1 MVLSQDQLTM
11 SCILPIP
18 NNIGDSCK
26 SPLTTVFLPIFEQK
40 CMNATSNNL
49 RLAVLIDADN
59 TFKVIDLIDQ
69 LFEEISKFGDASIR
83 RIYGDWTQNQLSRW
97 KEILPKHAI
106 QPIQQY
112 ANTKGKNATDSALII
127 DAMDLLYTAPL
138 DGFCIVSSDSDFT
151 RLAIRLRES
160 GKLVY
165 GFGEKKTPESLQA
178 ACNEFKYFEIL
189 PQNEQANSDEDVVKQ
204 ASDVSEKPKVNTKK
218 KAPKTTAMSSELS
231 ATPDTKKSSKEL
243 AGDTKL
249 VSLIRS
255 AIEALSDDNGFAYM
269 GEVKKHIVKNFSA
282 FDSRNYGYA
291 KFSDLIKTIG
301 LFEADIQNQRIK
313 DKRKNK

>member
-1 MVLSQDQLTM
+1 M
-11 SCILPIP
+11 STDK
-18 NNIGDSCK
+18 NN
-26 SPLTTVFLPIFEQK
+26 P
-40 CMNATSNNL
+40 

-59 TFKVIDLIDQ
+59 TFNVIPIIDE
-69 LFEEISKFGDASIR
+69 LFEEISKFGDASVR

-151 RLAIRLRES
+151 RLAIRFRES

-165 GFGEKKTPESLQA
+165 GFGEQKTPESLRA
-178 ACNEFKYFEIL
+178 ACNQFIYIEIL
-189 PQNEQANSDEDVVKQ
+189 SLDKSSEIIITSPDTQSVKSEKSKSTAETKSNIPANNDNTLLAPVVK
-204 ASDVSEKPKVNTKK
+204 
-218 KAPKTTAMSSELS
+218 KTSQQLAM
-231 ATPDTKKSSKEL
+231 
-243 AGDTKL
+243 DTKL

-255 AIEALSDDNGFAYM
+255 AIESLSDDDGFANT
-269 GEVKKHIVKNFSA
+269 GEVKKHIVKNYSA

-291 KFSDLIKTIG
+291 KFSDLINTIG
-301 LFEADIQNQRIK
+301 LFELDAKKQRIK
-313 DKRKNK
+313 DKRKK

>member
-1 MVLSQDQLTM
+1 M
-11 SCILPIP
+11 SAENP
-18 NNIGDSCK
+18 
-26 SPLTTVFLPIFEQK
+26 
-40 CMNATSNNL
+40 

-59 TFKVIDLIDQ
+59 TFRMIDAIDE
-69 LFEEISKFGDASIR
+69 LFEEISKFGDASVR
-83 RIYGDWTQNQLSRW
+83 RIYGDWTQHQLARW

-151 RLAIRLRES
+151 RLAIRFREA

-165 GFGEKKTPESLQA
+165 GFGEQKTPESLMA
-178 ACNEFKYFEIL
+178 ACNQFIYVEIL
-189 PQNEQANSDEDVVKQ
+189 SQNKT
-204 ASDVSEKPKVNTKK
+204 SETITATTKVGEPTEI
-218 KAPKTTAMSSELS
+218 PTSPGIDS
-231 ATPDTKKSSKEL
+231 KKSTIPAEPSPAPGIRKNPKEL
-243 AGDTKL
+243 AMDTKL

-255 AIEALSDDNGFAYM
+255 AIEAVSDEEGYAHM
-269 GEVKKHIVKNFSA
+269 SEVKKLMVKNFSA

-291 KFSDLIKTIG
+291 KFSDLISAIG
-301 LFEADIQNQRIK
+301 LFNVDKSKQRIK
-313 DKRKNK
+313 DNRKK

>member
-1 MVLSQDQLTM
+1 M
-11 SCILPIP
+11 SAAELIH
-18 NNIGDSCK
+18 DK
-26 SPLTTVFLPIFEQK
+26 
-40 CMNATSNNL
+40 NL

-59 TFKVIDLIDQ
+59 TFKVIDIIDE
-69 LFEEISKFGDASIR
+69 LFEEISKFGDASVR

-151 RLAIRLRES
+151 RLAIRFRES

-165 GFGEKKTPESLQA
+165 GFGEQKTPESLMA
-178 ACNEFKYFEIL
+178 ACNQFIYIEIL
-189 PQNEQANSDEDVVKQ
+189 SQNKIDSAEAEQTSSQRSRSKGTAPSTPSIAKPEPTSD
-204 ASDVSEKPKVNTKK
+204 SVS
-218 KAPKTTAMSSELS
+218 APGIRKN
-231 ATPDTKKSSKEL
+231 SKEL
-243 AGDTKL
+243 AMDAKL
-249 VSLIRS
+249 VALIRS
-255 AIEALSDDNGFAYM
+255 AIEALSDDEGYAHM

-301 LFEADIQNQRIK
+301 LFEVDTQKQRIK
-313 DKRKNK
+313 DKRKK

>member
-1 MVLSQDQLTM
+1 M
-11 SCILPIP
+11 SADK
-18 NNIGDSCK
+18 NN
-26 SPLTTVFLPIFEQK
+26 P
-40 CMNATSNNL
+40 

-59 TFKVIDLIDQ
+59 TFNVIPIIDE
-69 LFEEISKFGDASIR
+69 LFEEISKFGDASVR
-83 RIYGDWTQNQLSRW
+83 RIYGDWTQQQLSKW

-151 RLAIRLRES
+151 RLAIRFRES

-165 GFGEKKTPESLQA
+165 GFGEQKTPESLRA
-178 ACNEFKYFEIL
+178 ACNQFIYIEIL
-189 PQNEQANSDEDVVKQ
+189 SQNKLADATLNEAAIKSDKSANATDIKAPVTQTGESLQLTPVVKKTSKQ
-204 ASDVSEKPKVNTKK
+204 LAS
-218 KAPKTTAMSSELS
+218 
-231 ATPDTKKSSKEL
+231 
-243 AGDTKL
+243 DTKL

-255 AIEALSDDNGFAYM
+255 AIESLSDEDGFANT
-269 GEVKKHIVKNFSA
+269 GEIKKHIVKNYSA

-291 KFSDLIKTIG
+291 KFSDLIDTIG
-301 LFEADIQNQRIK
+301 LFELDAKKQRIK
-313 DKRKNK
+313 DKRKK

>member
-1 MVLSQDQLTM
+1 M
-11 SCILPIP
+11 SAAELIH
-18 NNIGDSCK
+18 DK
-26 SPLTTVFLPIFEQK
+26 
-40 CMNATSNNL
+40 NL

-59 TFKVIDLIDQ
+59 TFKVIDIIDE
-69 LFEEISKFGDASIR
+69 LFEEISKFGDASVR

-151 RLAIRLRES
+151 RLAIRFRES

-165 GFGEKKTPESLQA
+165 GFGEQKTPESLMA
-178 ACNEFKYFEIL
+178 ACNQFIYIEIL
-189 PQNEQANSDEDVVKQ
+189 SQNKIDSAEAEQA
-204 ASDVSEKPKVNTKK
+204 ASQPSRSKGTAPSTPSIAKPEPAGDSAS
-218 KAPKTTAMSSELS
+218 APGIRKN
-231 ATPDTKKSSKEL
+231 SKEL
-243 AGDTKL
+243 AMDAKL
-249 VSLIRS
+249 VALIRS
-255 AIEALSDDNGFAYM
+255 AIEALSDDEGYAHM

-301 LFEADIQNQRIK
+301 LFEVDTQKQRIK
-313 DKRKNK
+313 DKRKK

>member
-1 MVLSQDQLTM
+1 M
-11 SCILPIP
+11 SA
-18 NNIGDSCK
+18 DK
-26 SPLTTVFLPIFEQK
+26 SNP
-40 CMNATSNNL
+40 

-59 TFKVIDLIDQ
+59 TFNVIPIIDE
-69 LFEEISKFGDASIR
+69 LFEEISKFGDASVR
-83 RIYGDWTQNQLSRW
+83 RIYGDWTQQQLSRW

-151 RLAIRLRES
+151 RLAIRFRES

-165 GFGEKKTPESLQA
+165 GFGEQKTPESLRA
-178 ACNEFKYFEIL
+178 ACNQFIYIEIL
-189 PQNEQANSDEDVVKQ
+189 SQNKLSDAASANIEEPSVKRDKPKPVPGEKAANTPNDETTLLAPVVKM
-204 ASDVSEKPKVNTKK
+204 T
-218 KAPKTTAMSSELS
+218 
-231 ATPDTKKSSKEL
+231 SKQL
-243 AGDTKL
+243 ACDTKL

-255 AIEALSDDNGFAYM
+255 AIESLSDDDGYANT
-269 GEVKKHIVKNFSA
+269 GEIKKHIVKNYSA

-291 KFSDLIKTIG
+291 KFSDLIETIG
-301 LFEADIQNQRIK
+301 LFELDAKKQRIR
-313 DKRKNK
+313 DKRKK

>member
-1 MVLSQDQLTM
+1 MITDK
-11 SCILPIP
+11 
-18 NNIGDSCK
+18 NN
-26 SPLTTVFLPIFEQK
+26 P
-40 CMNATSNNL
+40 

-59 TFKVIDLIDQ
+59 TFKVIDIIDE
-69 LFEEISKFGDASIR
+69 LFEEISKFGDASVR

-151 RLAIRLRES
+151 RLAIRFREA
-160 GKLVY
+160 GKMVY
-165 GFGEKKTPESLQA
+165 GFGEQKTPESLMA
-178 ACNEFKYFEIL
+178 ACNQFIYIEIL
-189 PQNEQANSDEDVVKQ
+189 SQNKVVDTAVADSAQ
-204 ASDVSEKPKVNTKK
+204 TDNPPEKSRT
-218 KAPKTTAMSSELS
+218 SSEIKPAKAS
-231 ATPDTKKSSKEL
+231 ATATDTPSAPGIKKSSKEL
-243 AGDTKL
+243 AMDAKL
-249 VSLIRS
+249 VTLIRS
-255 AIEALSDDNGFAYM
+255 AIEALSDDDGFAHM

-301 LFEADIQNQRIK
+301 LFEVDTQKQRIK
-313 DKRKNK
+313 DKRKK

>member
-1 MVLSQDQLTM
+1 M
-11 SCILPIP
+11 SA
-18 NNIGDSCK
+18 D
-26 SPLTTVFLPIFEQK
+26 
-40 CMNATSNNL
+40 SNNP

-59 TFKVIDLIDQ
+59 TFKVIDLIDE
-69 LFEEISKFGDASIR
+69 LFEEISKFGDASVR

-97 KEILPKHAI
+97 KEVLPKHAI

-151 RLAIRLRES
+151 RLAIRFRES

-189 PQNEQANSDEDVVKQ
+189 SQNKQVDSEDGISAQAEEISSKSK
-204 ASDVSEKPKVNTKK
+204 ASSKK
-218 KAPKTTAMSSELS
+218 KTTKSTTTLSE
-231 ATPDTKKSSKEL
+231 ATIPGTKKSSKEL
-243 AGDTKL
+243 AMDTKL

-255 AIEALSDDNGFAYM
+255 AIEALSDEDGFAHM

-301 LFEADIQNQRIK
+301 LFEVDTQNQRIK
-313 DKRKNK
+313 DKRKK

>member
-1 MVLSQDQLTM
+1 M
-11 SCILPIP
+11 SV
-18 NNIGDSCK
+18 DS
-26 SPLTTVFLPIFEQK
+26 
-40 CMNATSNNL
+40 SNP

-59 TFKVIDLIDQ
+59 TFKVIDILDE
-69 LFEEISKFGDASIR
+69 LFEEISKFGDASVR

-97 KEILPKHAI
+97 KEMLPKHAI

-151 RLAIRLRES
+151 RLAIRFRES

-189 PQNEQANSDEDVVKQ
+189 SQNKQ
-204 ASDVSEKPKVNTKK
+204 VESESNPAAQTTNISGKSKAGLEKK
-218 KAPKTTAMSSELS
+218 TQKSETSSSES
-231 ATPDTKKSSKEL
+231 ATITVTKRSPKEL
-243 AGDTKL
+243 ARDTKL

-255 AIEALSDDNGFAYM
+255 AIEALSDEDGFAHM

-282 FDSRNYGYA
+282 FDSRNYGYS

-301 LFEADIQNQRIK
+301 LFEVDTQNQRIT
-313 DKRKNK
+313 DKRKK

>member
-1 MVLSQDQLTM
+1 MID
-11 SCILPIP
+11 IL
-18 NNIGDSCK
+18 D
-26 SPLTTVFLPIFEQK
+26 E
-40 CMNATSNNL
+40 
-49 RLAVLIDADN
+49 
-59 TFKVIDLIDQ
+59 
-69 LFEEISKFGDASIR
+69 LFEEISKFGDASVR

-151 RLAIRLRES
+151 RLAIRFREA
-160 GKLVY
+160 GKVVY

-189 PQNEQANSDEDVVKQ
+189 PQNKQIDIENGLAAQTEDTSGKLK
-204 ASDVSEKPKVNTKK
+204 ASSKK
-218 KAPKTTAMSSELS
+218 KTPKSGVSSSEV
-231 ATPDTKKSSKEL
+231 ATTPGIKKSSKEL
-243 AGDTKL
+243 ASDTKL

-255 AIEALSDDNGFAYM
+255 AIEALSDENGFAYM

-301 LFEADIQNQRIK
+301 LFEVDTQNQRIR
-313 DKRKNK
+313 DKKKMSESLTLYHS

>member
-1 MVLSQDQLTM
+1 MD
-11 SCILPIP
+11 IP
-18 NNIGDSCK
+18 KDI
-26 SPLTTVFLPIFEQK
+26 
-40 CMNATSNNL
+40 

-59 TFKVIDLIDQ
+59 VPYSNIKGVMEEIAKYGTPTFK
-69 LFEEISKFGDASIR
+69 
-83 RIYGDWTQNQLSRW
+83 RIYGDWTKPTVSGW
-97 KEILPKHAI
+97 KNVLLENAI
-106 QPIQQY
+106 TPIQQY
-112 ANTKGKNATDSALII
+112 SYTSGKNSSDSALII

-189 PQNEQANSDEDVVKQ
+189 PQNKQASSDEDVVKQ
-204 ASDVSEKPKVNTKK
+204 ASDASEKPNVSTKK
-218 KAPKTTAMSSELS
+218 KAPKTTAISSELPT
-231 ATPDTKKSSKEL
+231 TPDTKKSSKEL

-301 LFEADIQNQRIK
+301 LFEVDIQNQRIK